1 MITHAR
7 EPSFVAEHSCSVLMH
22 NIEVYIS
29 GGQLLSHA
37 LAHFYLL
44 AFASCQSSLFLYPS
58 VHFDFGRHFSRNH
71 PLRVES
77 IHNTVKMQFKN
88 LAILAAAGTAVAE
101 FAIITTPI
109 PTNLGE
115 VLTNVRSPIYA
126 SSFSNL

>member
-1 MITHAR
+1 VEA
-7 EPSFVAEHSCSVLMH
+7 SCSPTR
-22 NIEVYIS
+22 
-29 GGQLLSHA
+29 LLTPTFS
-37 LAHFYLL
+37 LL
-44 AFASCQSSLFLYPS
+44 PRVNHSLFLYPS
-58 VHFDFGRHFSRNH
+58 VHFDFGRHFSRNQ

>member
-1 MITHAR
+1 MI
-7 EPSFVAEHSCSVLMH
+7 
-22 NIEVYIS
+22 
-29 GGQLLSHA
+29 
-37 LAHFYLL
+37 
-44 AFASCQSSLFLYPS
+44 SSSTQTINRDP
-58 VHFDFGRHFSRNH
+58 H
-71 PLRVES
+71 PRSTTRVES